1 MSPNLSA
8 SLDSAPYRKYKT
20 ALAWIILLAS
30 SLICLSIDYRLRI
43 LAADDSY
50 IHLRIATH
58 LMTTGHGYFNLGE
71 RVMVTSSPVWT
82 LLLGVSAWLCHGF
95 PAALALEAASM
106 GLACTMSFLLI
117 SRNLHLDTLR
127 AILLSLIPPAAVFL
141 ILLQSTIQQMES
153 TLAVGL
159 VLTSIYL
166 FDIGNIWWLSLLV
179 LAGFTRYE
187 YFAVLVV
194 MAAVALVAKRLKLTP
209 ALNAALVFSVIALYL
224 LYQYGTLVPNTLRA
238 KAAVYVGSYAR
249 TAGSLGLG
257 FDKPL
262 AVSRTCLLLAALI
275 ALATTKPQRK
285 LIVPGVMVSAGALL
299 DLCYIWKKTLI
310 FPWYRPLASTL
321 IVLGLILSLPGFV
334 GRGSWRRYIAIVALL
349 AFINPMTSG
358 RELVAYALNNASFD
372 GADKF
377 DIRTIEYL
385 SVGHS
390 IYQEC
395 PTARLMSSEI
405 GGLGEGFEGEIL
417 DAVGL
422 ATPSAIKYHPMRV
435 PDERSSGDLGEIPTG
450 FVSEMRP
457 DVIVSYDVFA
467 ESLLK
472 NPDRSTYTEF
482 VYPALPA
489 AEMPRYSDWSKHRLH
504 ILVARSGLC
513 SSTALDARVRQSLLV
528 R

>member
-1 MSPNLSA
+1 MSCSPLTSFDSA
-8 SLDSAPYRKYKT
+8 SYRRYNSVLT
-20 ALAWIILLAS
+20 WIVLVAS
-30 SLICLSIDYRLRI
+30 SLICLSICYRLRI
-43 LAADDSY
+43 LASDDSY

-82 LLLGVSAWLCHGF
+82 VLLGVSAWFFHSF

-106 GLACTMSFLLI
+106 GLACTMSYLMI
-117 SRNLHLDTLR
+117 SRNFHPDSLR
-127 AILLSLIPPAAVFL
+127 TIVLSLIPPAAVFL

-153 TLAVGL
+153 SLAVGL
-159 VLTSIYL
+159 VLASIYL
-166 FDIGNIWWLSLLV
+166 FDLGNIWWLSLLV

-187 YFAVLVV
+187 YFAVLLVFV
-194 MAAVALVAKRLKLTP
+194 GAALVAKRLKPVP
-209 ALNAALVFSVIALYL
+209 AVLAAIVFSAIASYL
-224 LYQYGTLVPNTLRA
+224 LYQYGTLIPNTLRA
-238 KAAVYVGSYAR
+238 KAAVYAGSYAR
-249 TAGSLGLG
+249 TAASLGLG
-257 FDKPL
+257 LYQPL
-262 AVSRTCLLLAALI
+262 AVLRTCLLLAALI
-275 ALATTKPQRK
+275 ALATRK
-285 LIVPGVMVSAGALL
+285 LERRFIVPGIMVSAGALL
-299 DLCYIWKKTLI
+299 DLCYVLKQTMI

-321 IVLGLILSLPGFV
+321 IVLGLILSVPGFE
-334 GRGSWRRYIAIVALL
+334 GRSWRRYVAIAALL
-349 AFINPMTSG
+349 VFMDPVTSG
-358 RELVAYALNNASFD
+358 KELAAYALNNASFD

-395 PTARLMSSEI
+395 PGARLMSSEI
-405 GGLGEGFEGEIL
+405 GGLGEGFQGEIL

-435 PDERSSGDLGEIPTG
+435 PDERSSGSLGAIPTG

-457 DVIVSYDVFA
+457 DVIVSYDEFA

-472 NPDRSTYTEF
+472 NPDRSIYTEF
-482 VYPALPA
+482 VYPPLPA
-489 AEMPRYSDWSKHRLH
+489 AEMPHYSDWSRHRLY

-513 SSTALDARVRQSLLV
+513 SSTALDARVRQSLQAP
-528 R
+528 

>member
-8 SLDSAPYRKYKT
+8 PFDSGPYGRHKT
-20 ALAWIILLAS
+20 ALIWSVLVAS
-30 SLICLSIDYRLRI
+30 CLICLSVDYRLRI

-71 RVMVTSSPVWT
+71 KVMVTSSPVWT
-82 LLLGVSAWLCHGF
+82 LLLGLSAWLCHGF

-106 GLACTMSFLLI
+106 GLACTMSFMLI
-117 SRNLHLDTLR
+117 SRSLPLDTVR
-127 AILLSLIPPAAVFL
+127 AILLSLIAPAAVFL

-179 LAGFTRYE
+179 LAAFTRYE

-194 MAAVALVAKRLKLTP
+194 MSGVALAARRLKLTP
-209 ALNAALVFSVIALYL
+209 AVIAALFFSVIALYL
-224 LYQYGTLVPNTLRA
+224 LYQYGTLVPNTLKA
-238 KAAVYVGSYAR
+238 KAAVYAGSYAR

-257 FDKPL
+257 FGKPL
-262 AVSRTCLLLAALI
+262 AVVRTCLLLTALI
-275 ALATTKPQRK
+275 SLATSKLQRR

-299 DLCYIWKKTLI
+299 ELCYIWKKTLI

-321 IVLGLILSLPGFV
+321 IVLGLILSVPGFEAI
-334 GRGSWRRYIAIVALL
+334 GWRRYLAIVALL
-349 AFINPMTSG
+349 AFINPITSG
-358 RELVAYALNNASFD
+358 RELAAYALNNASFD

-385 SVGHS
+385 AVGHS
-390 IYQEC
+390 IFQEC

-422 ATPSAIKYHPMRV
+422 ATPAAIKYHPMRV
-435 PDERSSGDLGEIPTG
+435 PGERSSGDLGEIPTG
-450 FVSEMRP
+450 FVSEMHP

-472 NPDRSTYTEF
+472 NPDRSIYTEF
-482 VYPALPA
+482 TYPALPA

-504 ILVARSGLC
+504 ILVAKSGLC
-513 SSTALDARVRQSLLV
+513 SSTALDERVRQSLLMH
-528 R
+528 

>member
-1 MSPNLSA
+1 MSPDLSKSFA
-8 SLDSAPYRKYKT
+8 SGFYPRQNRILT
-20 ALAWIILLAS
+20 WIVLVAS
-30 SLICLSIDYRLRI
+30 SLACLSIDYRLRI

-50 IHLRIATH
+50 IHLRIATR

-71 RVMVTSSPVWT
+71 KVMVTSSPVWT
-82 LLLGVSAWLCHGF
+82 VLLGMSAWLCHGF
-95 PAALALEAASM
+95 PATLALEAASM

-117 SRNLHLDTLR
+117 SRNLHLDSLR
-127 AILLSLIPPAAVFL
+127 TIVLSLVLTAAVFL

-159 VLTSIYL
+159 VLASIYL
-166 FDIGNIWWLSLLV
+166 FDVGNIWWLSLSV

-194 MAAVALVAKRLKLTP
+194 LVSIALLTKRLKLMP
-209 ALNAALVFSVIALYL
+209 ALIAATVFSVITLHL

-257 FDKPL
+257 LDQPL
-262 AVSRTCLLLAALI
+262 AVLRTCLLLAALI
-275 ALATTKPQRK
+275 ALATSKVERR

-299 DLCYIWKKTLI
+299 DLCYILKKTMI

-321 IVLGLILSLPGFV
+321 IVLGLILSVPLFE
-334 GRGSWRRYIAIVALL
+334 GRGWKRYIAIVTLL
-349 AFINPMTSG
+349 AFMDPITSG
-358 RELVAYALNNASFD
+358 RELAAYALDNASVD

-377 DIRTIEYL
+377 DIRAIEYL
-385 SVGHS
+385 SVGRS

-405 GGLGEGFEGEIL
+405 GGLGVGFGGEIL

-450 FVSEMRP
+450 FVRETHP

-472 NPDRSTYTEF
+472 NPDRSIYAEF
-482 VYPALPA
+482 VYPPLPA
-489 AEMPRYSDWSKHRLH
+489 AEMAHYSDWSKHRLY

-513 SSTALDARVRQSLLV
+513 SSTALDARVRQSLLA

>member
-1 MSPNLSA
+1 M
-8 SLDSAPYRKYKT
+8 T
-20 ALAWIILLAS
+20 WIILVATS
-30 SLICLSIDYRLRI
+30 MICLSIDYRLRI

-58 LMTTGHGYFNLGE
+58 LLTTGHGYFNLGE
-71 RVMVTSSPVWT
+71 KVMVTSSPVWT
-82 LLLGVSAWLCHGF
+82 VLLGISAWLCHGF

-106 GLACTMSFLLI
+106 GLACTMSFLLV

-127 AILLSLIPPAAVFL
+127 TIALSLIPTAAVFL

-159 VLTSIYL
+159 VLAAIYL
-166 FDIGNIWWLSLLV
+166 FDLGSAWWLSLLV

-194 MAAVALVAKRLKLTP
+194 LVSVALLTKRLKP
-209 ALNAALVFSVIALYL
+209 APAVIAAVVFSVIAVYL

-238 KAAVYVGSYAR
+238 KAAVYVGSYAQ

-257 FDKPL
+257 VEKPL
-262 AVSRTCLLLAALI
+262 AVLRTCLLLATLI
-275 ALATTKPQRK
+275 ALATSKLDRR
-285 LIVPGVMVSAGALL
+285 LIVPGAMVSAGALL
-299 DLCYIWKKTLI
+299 DLCYVLRKTMI

-321 IVLGLILSLPGFV
+321 IVLGLILSAPLFE
-334 GRGSWRRYIAIVALL
+334 GRGWRRYIAIVALL
-349 AFINPMTSG
+349 AFMDPMTSG
-358 RELVAYALNNASFD
+358 RELAAYALDNASFD
-372 GADKF
+372 SADKF
-377 DIRTIEYL
+377 DIRTVEYL

-422 ATPSAIKYHPMRV
+422 ATPAAIKYHPMRV

-450 FVSEMRP
+450 FVNETHP
-457 DVIVSYDVFA
+457 DVIVSYDEFA

-472 NPDRSTYTEF
+472 NPDRSTYNEF
-482 VYPALPA
+482 VYPPLPA
-489 AEMPRYSDWSKHRLH
+489 AEMPHYSDWSKHRLY
-504 ILVARSGLC
+504 ILVAKSGLC
-513 SSTALDARVRQSLLV
+513 SSTALDARVRQSLLL

>member
-1 MSPNLSA
+1 MSLHLSA
-8 SLDSAPYRKYKT
+8 PFDSASCRRYKT
-20 ALAWIILLAS
+20 ALAWTVLVAS

-58 LMTTGHGYFNLGE
+58 LMTTGHGYYNLGE
-71 RVMVTSSPVWT
+71 KVMVTSSPVWT
-82 LLLGVSAWLCHGF
+82 LLLGVSARLYHDF
-95 PAALALEAASM
+95 PAALPLEAASM
-106 GLACTMSFLLI
+106 GLACTMSLLLI
-117 SRNLHLDTLR
+117 FRKIPLDTLR
-127 AILLSLIPPAAVFL
+127 AILLSLIPPVAVFL

-194 MAAVALVAKRLKLTP
+194 MVCVALSAKRLKLMP
-209 ALNAALVFSVIALYL
+209 VVIAALVFSVIALHL

-257 FDKPL
+257 LDNPL
-262 AVSRTCLLLAALI
+262 AVSRTCLLVAALI
-275 ALATTKPQRK
+275 ALATSKLQRR

-321 IVLGLILSLPGFV
+321 IVLGLILSVSGFE
-334 GRGSWRRYIAIVALL
+334 GRGWRRYVAIVALL

-358 RELVAYALNNASFD
+358 KELAAYALNNASFD

-422 ATPSAIKYHPMRV
+422 ATPAAIKYHPMRV
-435 PDERSSGDLGEIPTG
+435 PDERSSGDLGEIPPG

-472 NPDRSTYTEF
+472 NPDRSIYTEF

-513 SSTALDARVRQSLLV
+513 SSTALDARVRQSLLL

>member
-1 MSPNLSA
+1 MSHNLSA
-8 SLDSAPYRKYKT
+8 SFDSASCRKHSSV
-20 ALAWIILLAS
+20 LAWIVLIAS

-71 RVMVTSSPVWT
+71 KVMVTSSPVWT

-106 GLACTMSFLLI
+106 GLACTMSFLMI

-127 AILLSLIPPAAVFL
+127 AIVLSLIPPAAVFL

-159 VLTSIYL
+159 VLASIYL
-166 FDIGNIWWLSLLV
+166 FEIGNIWWLSLLV

-194 MAAVALVAKRLKLTP
+194 LAGVALVAKRLTLKP
-209 ALNAALVFSVIALYL
+209 AAIAATVFSVIALYL

-257 FDKPL
+257 FEKPL
-262 AVSRTCLLLAALI
+262 AVLRTCLLLAALI
-275 ALATTKPQRK
+275 AFATSKLQRR

-321 IVLGLILSLPGFV
+321 IVLGLILSVPGFE
-334 GRGSWRRYIAIVALL
+334 GRGWRRYIAIVALL

-358 RELVAYALNNASFD
+358 RELAAYALNNASFD

-435 PDERSSGDLGEIPTG
+435 PEERSSGDLGEIPTG

-472 NPDRSTYTEF
+472 NPDTSIYTEL

-489 AEMPRYSDWSKHRLH
+489 AEMPHYRDWSRHRLY
-504 ILVARSGLC
+504 ILVARSGSC
-513 SSTALDARVRQSLLV
+513 SSTALDARVRQSLQV

>member
-8 SLDSAPYRKYKT
+8 PLDKGIYRGYKT
-20 ALAWIILLAS
+20 ILTWIVLVAS

-58 LMTTGHGYFNLGE
+58 LMTTGHGYYNLGE
-71 RVMVTSSPVWT
+71 KVMVTSSPVWT
-82 LLLGVSAWLCHGF
+82 LLLGVSAKLCHDF
-95 PAALALEAASM
+95 PAALPLEAASM
-106 GLACTMSFLLI
+106 GLACIMSLLLI
-117 SRNLHLDTLR
+117 FPNLPLGSLR
-127 AILLSLIPPAAVFL
+127 AILLSLIAPATIFL

-194 MAAVALVAKRLKLTP
+194 MAGVALAAKRLKPMP
-209 ALNAALVFSVIALYL
+209 AIIAALVFSVIALHL

-257 FDKPL
+257 LDKPL

-275 ALATTKPQRK
+275 ALATSKLQRR
-285 LIVPGVMVSAGALL
+285 LMVPGVMVAAGALL
-299 DLCYIWKKTLI
+299 DICYIWKKTLI

-321 IVLGLILSLPGFV
+321 IVLGLILSVSGFE
-334 GRGSWRRYIAIVALL
+334 GRGWRRYVAIVAFL

-358 RELVAYALNNASFD
+358 RELAAYALNNASFD

-377 DIRTIEYL
+377 DIRTIEYMA
-385 SVGHS
+385 VGHS

-422 ATPSAIKYHPMRV
+422 ATPAAIKYHPMRV
-435 PDERSSGDLGEIPTG
+435 PGERSSGDLGEIPTG

-472 NPDRSTYTEF
+472 NPDRSVYTEF

>member
-1 MSPNLSA
+1 
-8 SLDSAPYRKYKT
+8 
-20 ALAWIILLAS
+20 
-30 SLICLSIDYRLRI
+30 
-43 LAADDSY
+43 
-50 IHLRIATH
+50 
-58 LMTTGHGYFNLGE
+58 
-71 RVMVTSSPVWT
+71 
-82 LLLGVSAWLCHGF
+82 
-95 PAALALEAASM
+95 
-106 GLACTMSFLLI
+106 
-117 SRNLHLDTLR
+117 
-127 AILLSLIPPAAVFL
+127 
-141 ILLQSTIQQMES
+141 MES

-159 VLTSIYL
+159 VLASIYL
-166 FDIGNIWWLSLLV
+166 FEIGNIWWLSLLV

-194 MAAVALVAKRLKLTP
+194 LVAFALVAKRLQVTP
-209 ALNAALVFSVIALYL
+209 AVIAAIVLSVIAVYL

-238 KAAVYVGSYAR
+238 KAAVYAGSYAR

-257 FDKPL
+257 FNEPF
-262 AVSRTCLLLAALI
+262 AVLRTCLLIAAL
-275 ALATTKPQRK
+275 LAFATRKLRRK
-285 LIVPGVMVSAGALL
+285 LIVPGIMVSAGALL

-321 IVLGLILSLPGFV
+321 IVLGLILSVPGFESK
-334 GRGSWRRYIAIVALL
+334 GWRRYIAIVAFL

-358 RELVAYALNNASFD
+358 KELAAYALNNASLD

-395 PTARLMSSEI
+395 PGARLMSSEI

-435 PDERSSGDLGEIPTG
+435 PDERSSGDLGEIPAG

-472 NPDRSTYTEF
+472 SPDSSIYTEF
-482 VYPALPA
+482 VYPPLPA
-489 AEMPRYSDWSKHRLH
+489 AEMTRYRDWSKHRLY
-504 ILVARSGLC
+504 ILVARSGVC
-513 SSTALDARVRQSLLV
+513 SSTALDARIRQSLQM

>member
-1 MSPNLSA
+1 MSPNFSA
-8 SLDSAPYRKYKT
+8 SFDSASCRKYNSI
-20 ALAWIILLAS
+20 LAWIVLAAS

-58 LMTTGHGYFNLGE
+58 LMTTGHGYFNPGE

-82 LLLGVSAWLCHGF
+82 LLLGMSAWLCHGF

-106 GLACTMSFLLI
+106 GLACTMSFLML

-127 AILLSLIPPAAVFL
+127 AMLLSVIPPAAVFL
-141 ILLQSTIQQMES
+141 LLLQSSIQQMES
-153 TLAVGL
+153 TMAVGF

-166 FDIGNIWWLSLLV
+166 FDTGNIWWLSLLV

-187 YFAVLVV
+187 YFAVLIVLV
-194 MAAVALVAKRLKLTP
+194 AVALIAKRLKPTP
-209 ALNAALVFSVIALYL
+209 AVVAAIVFSVIALYL
-224 LYQYGTLVPNTLRA
+224 LCQYGTLVPNTLRA
-238 KAAVYVGSYAR
+238 KAAVYAGSYAR

-262 AVSRTCLLLAALI
+262 AVVRTCLLLAALI
-275 ALATTKPQRK
+275 ALSTSKIQR
-285 LIVPGVMVSAGALL
+285 LIVPCVMVSAGALL
-299 DLCYIWKKTLI
+299 DLCYIWEKTLI

-321 IVLGLILSLPGFV
+321 IVLGLILSLPGFEA
-334 GRGSWRRYIAIVALL
+334 RGWRRYVAIVALL

-358 RELVAYALNNASFD
+358 RELAAYALNNASFD

-395 PTARLMSSEI
+395 PAARLMSSEI

-472 NPDRSTYTEF
+472 NPDRSTYAEF

-513 SSTALDARVRQSLLV
+513 SSTALDARVRESLLV

>member
-1 MSPNLSA
+1 MSFHL
-8 SLDSAPYRKYKT
+8 SAPYDSAYYRKYNSV
-20 ALAWIILLAS
+20 LAWIVLVAS

-58 LMTTGHGYFNLGE
+58 LMTTGHGYFNLDE

-82 LLLGVSAWLCHGF
+82 LLLGVSAWLSHGF

-106 GLACTMSFLLI
+106 GLACTMSFLMI
-117 SRNLHLDTLR
+117 SRNLRLDTLR

-159 VLTSIYL
+159 VLAAIYL
-166 FDIGNIWWLSLLV
+166 FDIGNIC
-179 LAGFTRYE
+179 FTRYE

-194 MAAVALVAKRLKLTP
+194 LAGVALVAKRLKLTP
-209 ALNAALVFSVIALYL
+209 AVIAVIVFSVMAVYL
-224 LYQYGTLVPNTLRA
+224 VYQYGTLVPNTLRA

-257 FDKPL
+257 FEKPL
-262 AVSRTCLLLAALI
+262 AVLRTCLLLAALI
-275 ALATTKPQRK
+275 AFATSKLQRR
-285 LIVPGVMVSAGALL
+285 LIVPSAMVAAGALL
-299 DLCYIWKKTLI
+299 DLCYIGKKTLI

-321 IVLGLILSLPGFV
+321 IVLGLILSVSGFE
-334 GRGSWRRYIAIVALL
+334 GRGWRRYVAVAALL
-349 AFINPMTSG
+349 AFINPMTFG
-358 RELVAYALNNASFD
+358 RELAAYALNNASLD

-395 PTARLMSSEI
+395 PTAKLMSSEI

-472 NPDRSTYTEF
+472 NPDRSIYTEL

-489 AEMPRYSDWSKHRLH
+489 AEMPRYTNWNRHRLH
-504 ILVARSGLC
+504 ILVARSGVC
-513 SSTALDARVRQSLLV
+513 SSTALDARVRQSLEL

>member
-1 MSPNLSA
+1 MSLNVSTSFDSA
-8 SLDSAPYRKYKT
+8 SYRRYNHV
-20 ALAWIILLAS
+20 LAWVVLVAS
-30 SLICLSIDYRLRI
+30 GLVCLSIDYRLRI

-71 RVMVTSSPVWT
+71 KVMVTSSPVWT
-82 LLLGVSAWLCHGF
+82 LLLGVSACFFHGF

-117 SRNLHLDTLR
+117 SRYLHLDTLR
-127 AILLSLIPPAAVFL
+127 TILLSLIPPATVFL

-153 TLAVGL
+153 TLAIGL
-159 VLTSIYL
+159 VLSSIYL
-166 FDIGNIWWLSLLV
+166 FEMGNIWWLSLLV

-187 YFAVLVV
+187 YFAVVIV
-194 MAAVALVAKRLKLTP
+194 FFTVALIAKRLKP
-209 ALNAALVFSVIALYL
+209 MAVFIAVIVFSVMALYL

-238 KAAVYVGSYAR
+238 KAAVYVGSYAH

-257 FDKPL
+257 LEKPL
-262 AVSRTCLLLAALI
+262 AILRTCLLFAALI
-275 ALATTKPQRK
+275 ALTTSKLQRR
-285 LIVPGVMVSAGALL
+285 LIVPGAMVSAGALL
-299 DLCYIWKKTLI
+299 DLCYVVKKTMI
-310 FPWYRPLASTL
+310 FPWYRPLGSAL
-321 IVLGLILSLPGFV
+321 VVLGLILSVAAFE
-334 GRGSWRRYIAIVALL
+334 RGGWRRYIAIAAVL

-358 RELVAYALNNASFD
+358 KELAAYALNNASLD
-372 GADKF
+372 GADDF

-385 SVGHS
+385 SVGNS

-395 PTARLMSSEI
+395 PSARIMSSEI

-422 ATPSAIKYHPMRV
+422 ATPSAIKYHPLRV
-435 PDERSSGDLGEIPTG
+435 PEERSSGDLGAIPAA

-467 ESLLK
+467 QSLLK
-472 NPDRSTYTEF
+472 NSDKSIYTEL
-482 VYPALPA
+482 VYPPLPA
-489 AEMPRYSDWSKHRLH
+489 AEMPRYSNWNRHRLY
-504 ILVARSGLC
+504 ILVARTGLC
-513 SSTALDARVRQSLLV
+513 SSTALDARVRQSLQAP
-528 R
+528 

>member
-1 MSPNLSA
+1 MSPDSSA
-8 SLDSAPYRKYKT
+8 SFDSASCRKYNS
-20 ALAWIILLAS
+20 ALAWIVLVTS

-71 RVMVTSSPVWT
+71 KVMVTSSPVWT
-82 LLLGVSAWLCHGF
+82 LLLGVSAWLFHGF

-106 GLACTMSFLLI
+106 GLACTMSFLMI
-117 SRNLHLDTLR
+117 SRNLDLDTLQ
-127 AILLSLIPPAAVFL
+127 AIALSLIPPTAVFL
-141 ILLQSTIQQMES
+141 ILLQSSIQQMES

-179 LAGFTRYE
+179 LASFTRYE

-194 MAAVALVAKRLKLTP
+194 LAGVALIAKRLKLTP
-209 ALNAALVFSVIALYL
+209 AVIAAVIFSVIAFYL
-224 LYQYGTLVPNTLRA
+224 LYQYGTLVPNTLKA

-262 AVSRTCLLLAALI
+262 AILRTCLLFAGLI
-275 ALATTKPQRK
+275 AFASSKLQRRPV
-285 LIVPGVMVSAGALL
+285 VPAVMVAAGAIL

-321 IVLGLILSLPGFV
+321 IVLGLFLSVPGFE
-334 GRGSWRRYIAIVALL
+334 GRGWRRYLAIVALL

-358 RELVAYALNNASFD
+358 TELAAYALNNASFD

-395 PTARLMSSEI
+395 PTARVMSSEI
-405 GGLGEGFEGEIL
+405 GGLGAGFEGEIL

-435 PDERSSGDLGEIPTG
+435 PNERSSGDLGEIPTG
-450 FVSEMRP
+450 FVNEMRP

-472 NPDRSTYTEF
+472 NPDRSNYAEF

-489 AEMPRYSDWSKHRLH
+489 AEMPRYSDWSGHHLY
-504 ILVARSGLC
+504 ILVARRGLC
-513 SSTALDARVRQSLLV
+513 SSTALDARVRQSLLH
-528 R
+528 

>member
-1 MSPNLSA
+1 MSSNLST
-8 SLDSAPYRKYKT
+8 SFDSASYRRYNT
-20 ALAWIILLAS
+20 ALTWIVLAAS
-30 SLICLSIDYRLRI
+30 SLICLSICYRLRI
-43 LAADDSY
+43 LASDDSY

-58 LMTTGHGYFNLGE
+58 LMATGHGYFNLGE

-82 LLLGVSAWLCHGF
+82 VLLGVSAWLFHGF
-95 PAALALEAASM
+95 PAALALEAVSM
-106 GLACTMSFLLI
+106 GLACTMSFLMI
-117 SRNLHLDTLR
+117 SRNLHPDSLR
-127 AILLSLIPPAAVFL
+127 TIVLSLIPPAAVFL

-153 TLAVGL
+153 ALAVGL
-159 VLTSIYL
+159 VLASIYL
-166 FDIGNIWWLSLLV
+166 FEIGNIWRLSLFV

-187 YFAVLVV
+187 YFAVLLLF
-194 MAAVALVAKRLKLTP
+194 AGVALVARRLQPMP
-209 ALNAALVFSVIALYL
+209 AIIAAIVFSVIALYL

-238 KAAVYVGSYAR
+238 KAAVYAGSYAR
-249 TAGSLGLG
+249 TAASLGLG
-257 FDKPL
+257 LYKPL
-262 AVSRTCLLLAALI
+262 AVLRTCLLLAALI
-275 ALATTKPQRK
+275 ALASRK
-285 LIVPGVMVSAGALL
+285 LERGLIVPGAMVSAGALL
-299 DLCYIWKKTLI
+299 DLCYVLKQTMI

-321 IVLGLILSLPGFV
+321 IVLGLILSVPGFE
-334 GRGSWRRYIAIVALL
+334 GRGWRRYVAIAALL
-349 AFINPMTSG
+349 VFMDPVTSG
-358 RELVAYALNNASFD
+358 KELAAYALNNASFD
-372 GADKF
+372 GADEF

-395 PTARLMSSEI
+395 PGARLMSSEI
-405 GGLGEGFEGEIL
+405 GGLGEGFQGEIL

-435 PDERSSGDLGEIPTG
+435 PDERSSGNLGAIPTG

-482 VYPALPA
+482 VYPPLPA
-489 AEMPRYSDWSKHRLH
+489 AEMPRYSDWSRHRLY

-513 SSTALDARVRQSLLV
+513 SSTALDARVRQSLQGP
-528 R
+528 